1 MKIIHC
7 ADLHLGSKIESKLMK
22 ISSDRKTE
30 VRNSFSKL
38 VDYAEKNEISIILL
52 SGDVFDSDKPL
63 KKDKEFFYNVIKE
76 NPNIDFIYLRGNHDS
91 YELYNENISNLKTF
105 DNTWKCYKYGD
116 VCISGIEISKDNYAS
131 LYSTLNLNVNN
142 VNIVMLHGQ
151 ISESIG
157 IDKIKLAKLRNK
169 NIDYLALGHVHSYQK
184 DKLDDRGIYAYS
196 GCLEGRG
203 FDETG
208 SKGFI
213 VLNIENKKIFPE
225 FIKFCYRT
233 INEIEINVSNYK
245 TISEINKNIK
255 NRLDSKNDIYRIIL
269 LGDISYDLEINEYDI
284 KSYLSD
290 YYFVDVKNKTQRKI
304 DISKYQ
310 NDLSLKGEFVR
321 SVYYRNDL
329 TNQEKEDI
337 ISLGLR
343 TMEGREVDL

>member
-105 DNTWKCYKYGD
+105 DNSWKCYQYGYI
-116 VCISGIEISKDNYAS
+116 CISGIEISKDNYAS
-131 LYSTLNLNVNN
+131 LYSTLNLDVNN
-142 VNIVMLHGQ
+142 INIVMLHGQ

-208 SKGFI
+208 PKGFI
-213 VLNIENKKIFPE
+213 VLNIENKKIIPE
-225 FIKFCYRT
+225 FINFCCRT
-233 INEIEINVSNYK
+233 INEVEIDISNHK
-245 TISEINKNIK
+245 TISEINKNIISK
-255 NRLDSKNDIYRIIL
+255 LKSKNDIYRIIL
-269 LGDISYDLEINEYDI
+269 VGDISYDLEINNYDI
-284 KSYLSD
+284 KSYLND
-290 YYFVDVKNKTQRKI
+290 YYFIDVKNKTRRKI

>member
-105 DNTWKCYKYGD
+105 DNSWKCYQYGD
-116 VCISGIEISKDNYAS
+116 VCINGIEISKDNYAS
-131 LYSTLNLNVNN
+131 LYSTLNLDVNN
-142 VNIVMLHGQ
+142 INIVMLHGQ

-208 SKGFI
+208 PKGFI

-233 INEIEINVSNYK
+233 INEVEIDISNYK

-255 NRLDSKNDIYRIIL
+255 NRLDSKNDIYRIML
-269 LGDISYDLEINEYDI
+269 VGDISYDLEINEYDI

-290 YYFVDVKNKTQRKI
+290 YYFIDVKNKTQRKI
-304 DISKYQ
+304 DFSKYQ

>member
-105 DNTWKCYKYGD
+105 DNSWKCYKYGD
-116 VCISGIEISKDNYAS
+116 ICISGIEISKDNYAS
-131 LYSTLNLNVNN
+131 LYSTLNLDVNN
-142 VNIVMLHGQ
+142 INIVMLHGQ

-208 SKGFI
+208 PKGFI

-245 TISEINKNIK
+245 TIPEINKNIK

-269 LGDISYDLEINEYDI
+269 VGDISYDLEINEYDI

>member
-105 DNTWKCYKYGD
+105 DNTWKCYQYGD
-116 VCISGIEISKDNYAS
+116 VCINGIEISKDNYAS

-208 SKGFI
+208 PKGFI

-233 INEIEINVSNYK
+233 INEVEIDISNYK
-245 TISEINKNIK
+245 TISEINKNIISK
-255 NRLDSKNDIYRIIL
+255 LKSKNDIYRIIL
-269 LGDISYDLEINEYDI
+269 VGDISYDLEINEYDI

>member
-76 NPNIDFIYLRGNHDS
+76 NPNIEFIYLRGNHDS

-105 DNTWKCYKYGD
+105 DNTWKCYQYGD
-116 VCISGIEISKDNYAS
+116 VCINGIEISKDNYAS

-208 SKGFI
+208 PKGFI

-233 INEIEINVSNYK
+233 INEVEIDISNYK
-245 TISEINKNIK
+245 TISEINKNIISK
-255 NRLDSKNDIYRIIL
+255 LISKNDIYRIIL
-269 LGDISYDLEINEYDI
+269 VGDISYDLEINEYDI

>member
-105 DNTWKCYKYGD
+105 DNSWKCYQYGD
-116 VCISGIEISKDNYAS
+116 ICISGIEISKDNYAS
-131 LYSTLNLNVNN
+131 LYSTLNLDVNN
-142 VNIVMLHGQ
+142 INIVMLHGQ

-208 SKGFI
+208 PKGFI
-213 VLNIENKKIFPE
+213 VLNIENKKIISE
-225 FIKFCYRT
+225 FINFCCRT
-233 INEIEINVSNYK
+233 INEVEIDISNYK
-245 TISEINKNIK
+245 TISEINKNIISK
-255 NRLDSKNDIYRIIL
+255 LKSKNDIYRIIL
-269 LGDISYDLEINEYDI
+269 VGDISYDLEINDYDI
-284 KSYLSD
+284 KSYLND

>member
-7 ADLHLGSKIESKLMK
+7 ADLHLGSKIESKLMS

-157 IDKIKLAKLRNK
+157 IDKIKLAKLRNN

-208 SKGFI
+208 PKGFI

-233 INEIEINVSNYK
+233 INEVEIDISNYK
-245 TISEINKNIK
+245 TISEINKNIISK
-255 NRLDSKNDIYRIIL
+255 LKSKNDIYRIIL
-269 LGDISYDLEINEYDI
+269 VGDISYDLEINEYDI

>member
-105 DNTWKCYKYGD
+105 DNTWKCYQYGD

-208 SKGFI
+208 PKGFI

-233 INEIEINVSNYK
+233 INEVEIDISNYK
-245 TISEINKNIK
+245 TISEINKNIISK
-255 NRLDSKNDIYRIIL
+255 LKSKNDIYRIIL
-269 LGDISYDLEINEYDI
+269 VGDISYDLEINEYDI

>member
-7 ADLHLGSKIESKLMK
+7 ADLHLGSKIESKLMS
-22 ISSDRKTE
+22 ISLDRKTE

-38 VDYAEKNEISIILL
+38 VDYALKNEISVILL

-105 DNTWKCYKYGD
+105 ENTWKCYKYGD
-116 VCISGIEISKDNYAS
+116 VCISGIEISNENYAS

-208 SKGFI
+208 PKGFI

-233 INEIEINVSNYK
+233 INEVEINVSNYK

-269 LGDISYDLEINEYDI
+269 VGDISYDLEINEYDI

-290 YYFVDVKNKTQRKI
+290 YYFIDVKNKTQRKI
-304 DISKYQ
+304 DFSKYQ

-321 SVYYRNDL
+321 SIYYRNDL
-329 TNQEKEDI
+329 TNKEKEDI

>member
-105 DNTWKCYKYGD
+105 DNSWKCYQYGYI
-116 VCISGIEISKDNYAS
+116 CISGIEISKDNYAS
-131 LYSTLNLNVNN
+131 LYSTLNLDVNN
-142 VNIVMLHGQ
+142 INIVMLHGQ

-208 SKGFI
+208 PKGFI
-213 VLNIENKKIFPE
+213 VLNIENKKIIHE
-225 FIKFCYRT
+225 FINFCCRT
-233 INEIEINVSNYK
+233 INEVEIDISNYK
-245 TISEINKNIK
+245 TISEINKNIISK
-255 NRLDSKNDIYRIIL
+255 LKSKNDIYRIIL
-269 LGDISYDLEINEYDI
+269 VGDISYDLEINDYDI
-284 KSYLSD
+284 KSYLND
-290 YYFVDVKNKTQRKI
+290 YYFIDVKNKTRRKI

>member
-7 ADLHLGSKIESKLMK
+7 ADLHLGSKIESKLMS
-22 ISSDRKTE
+22 ISLDRKTE

-38 VDYAEKNEISIILL
+38 VDYALKNEISVILL

-184 DKLDDRGIYAYS
+184 YKLDDRGIYAYS

-208 SKGFI
+208 PKGFI

-225 FIKFCYRT
+225 FIKFCYRI

-269 LGDISYDLEINEYDI
+269 VGDISYDLEINEYDI

-290 YYFVDVKNKTQRKI
+290 YYFIDVKNKTQRKI
-304 DISKYQ
+304 DFSKYQ

-321 SVYYRNDL
+321 SIYYRNDL
-329 TNQEKEDI
+329 TNKEKEDI